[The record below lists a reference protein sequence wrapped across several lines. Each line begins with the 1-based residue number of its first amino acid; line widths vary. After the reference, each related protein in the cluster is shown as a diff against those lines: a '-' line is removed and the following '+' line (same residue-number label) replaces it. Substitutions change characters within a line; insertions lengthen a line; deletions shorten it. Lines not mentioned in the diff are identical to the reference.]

1 MRQAAGCRILA
12 IMGSGETSPTMV
24 TVHRALVARLRADR
38 PSAVLLETPYR
49 FQENSGDIS
58 ARAKKY
64 FADSVGLQV
73 TVQAGMRP
81 PAGGRDASVT
91 GDGGAGVVRS
101 ADWVFSGPGSPTYAL
116 AQWRDSPV
124 GEALRD
130 RTRAGRGATVLAS
143 AAAVTI
149 GAAAL
154 PVYEIY
160 KVGAAPHWLDGL
172 DLLGVLGLRVALIP
186 HYDNAEGG
194 NHDTRY
200 CYLGERRLS
209 LLERELPA
217 GAAVLGVDEHTA
229 AVIDLRAETVQI
241 LGRGRVTVRRQS
253 VSTVLPAGTVI
264 ALGQL
269 RDLVSHGTPP
279 AGGPGASRPA
289 AAGAES
295 AAAGPVEGGARAA
308 GAGTGTAELPLP
320 DIVAAAERR
329 FEAAERDRDA
339 AGMVAAIIDLDSAI
353 HAWAGDTEE
362 DQGTEQAR
370 AVLRSLVTR
379 LGHAARDGLGDPRD
393 RLRPAVEPL
402 LALRA
407 TLRREGSYPAA
418 DAIRDALTAAGLQ
431 LRDTGDGT
439 QWQLGPPGQPVTQ
452 TIFPD
457 PLPSR
462 PATS

>member
-24 TVHRALVARLRADR
+24 TVHRALVARLEADR

-64 FADSVGLQV
+64 FAESVGLQV
-73 TVQAGMRP
+73 TVEAGMRP

-91 GDGGAGVVRS
+91 DDGGAGMLRS

-130 RTRAGRGATVLAS
+130 RVQAGRGATVLAS

-149 GAAAL
+149 GVAAL

-172 DLLGVLGLRVALIP
+172 DLLGALGLKVALIP

-241 LGRGRVTVRRQS
+241 LGRGGVTVRRQG

-264 ALGQL
+264 ALRRL

-279 AGGPGASRPA
+279 ADGGRASPSA
-289 AAGAES
+289 PES
-295 AAAGPVEGGARAA
+295 GDAAGPA
-308 GAGTGTAELPLP
+308 GPADPAHDAELPLP
-320 DIVAAAERR
+320 GIVAAAERR
-329 FEAAERDRDA
+329 FETAERDRDA
-339 AGMVAAIIDLDSAI
+339 AGMVAAIIDLDTAI
-353 HAWAGDTEE
+353 HAWAGDTDE

-379 LGHAARDGLGDPRD
+379 LGNAAREGLGDPRD

-407 TLRREGSYPAA
+407 TLREQGSYQAA

-431 LRDTGDGT
+431 LRDTDDGT
-439 QWQLGPPGQPVTQ
+439 QWQLDPPGQRVG
-452 TIFPD
+452 
-457 PLPSR
+457 
-462 PATS
+462 